1 MIIVFLWGIA
11 FPCVVPPASHFR
23 CGIWIAPVHSAIRLY
38 TYFHAPVTPG
48 FAATCNV
55 CGIEMQADA
64 RAYRCDECSDYD
76 VCEACRRSPNFK
88 HEHPLRPTGAAVGS
102 ATQEDRERVERMQQL
117 HRTMQLLVH
126 ASACSDRHCPSTNCM
141 KVKALFQ
148 HGLTCPTKV
157 AGGCMLCRMSE
168 LHGRRRAGNLAVG
181 RGGGNAAIAGCRV
194 CHIHC
199 RSVTAGSSTPT
210 VASK

>member
-1 MIIVFLWGIA
+1 M
-11 FPCVVPPASHFR
+11 C
-23 CGIWIAPVHSAIRLY
+23 Y
-38 TYFHAPVTPG
+38 
-48 FAATCNV
+48 
-55 CGIEMQADA
+55 
-64 RAYRCDECSDYD
+64 
-76 VCEACRRSPNFK
+76 K

-157 AGGCMLCRMSE
+157 AGGCMLCRRMWNLLQIHAKGCRTPNCPVPRCRDLKE
-168 LHGRRRAGNLAVG
+168 YRRRAAQVQEDRRRQAWMQMHRQQGMQPQGMQQPQQQGMQHTAAYG
-181 RGGGNAAIAGCRV
+181 GAPPPPPPPPPPSRRG
-194 CHIHC
+194 
-199 RSVTAGSSTPT
+199 
-210 VASK
+210 